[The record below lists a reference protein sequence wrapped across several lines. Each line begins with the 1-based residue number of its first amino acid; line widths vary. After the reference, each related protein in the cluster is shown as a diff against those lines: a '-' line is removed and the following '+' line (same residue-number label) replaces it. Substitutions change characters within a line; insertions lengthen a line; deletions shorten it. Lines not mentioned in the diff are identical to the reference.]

1 MSELKTIILD
11 NLSRINREGIDKLIH
26 YLENQSDYFTAP
38 ASTRFHGN
46 YTGGLA
52 EHSHNVVT
60 LLLEKNE
67 RYQLGL
73 SEESI
78 FIAGYCHDLCK
89 VGVYK
94 QAIRCRKNKLDKWEG
109 YRTYEYDDELPLGHG
124 EKSVI
129 RLQQFIKKLTVEE
142 IMMIRWHMGPYV
154 SQDDR
159 QTLHKAMEQYKC
171 VTAIYAADLE
181 ASQMLEVKVEEE
193 ICSMDEYNQYKNQVK

>member
-1 MSELKTIILD
+1 MTDLKTTILM
-11 NLSRINREGIDKLIH
+11 NLNTVSREGIEQLVH
-26 YLENQSDYFTAP
+26 YLEHQSDYFTAP

-46 YTGGLA
+46 YVGGLA

-73 SEESI
+73 SQDSI
-78 FIAGYCHDLCK
+78 FLAGYCHDLCK

-94 QAIRCRKNKLDKWEG
+94 EAIKCRKNKQDKWEG
-109 YRTYEYDDELPLGHG
+109 YRTFEFDDQLPLGHG

-129 RLQQFIKKLTVEE
+129 RLQQFIKKLTIEE

-154 SQDDR
+154 GTEDR
-159 QTLHKAMEQYKC
+159 PALHKAMEQFKC
-171 VTAIYAADLE
+171 VTLMYTADLE
-181 ASQMLEVKVEEE
+181 ASQMLEEKVEEQV
-193 ICSMDEYNQYKNQVK
+193 CSMDEYNRYKNR